1 MRYIF
6 IILIIAVLT
15 FMALLWNA
23 ETKEQNIY
31 IAPNGEKTN
40 IPAEDYPWQ
49 EGDELKG

>member
-23 ETKEQNIY
+23 EEQNIY